1 MAMLAKLVTLM
12 VIHLHLENLEFCVAD
27 FQVRRAAR
35 LIREIILPN
44 RAKAHIIAGLIPQSH
59 TVVKPLTSN
68 GYGTRYTPQPRLATR
83 YSSSDLQ
90 SSDQGP
96 SLNTAH

>member
-1 MAMLAKLVTLM
+1 MTERAMLAKLVTLM

-44 RAKAHIIAGLIPQSH
+44 RARH
-59 TVVKPLTSN
+59 TLLP
-68 GYGTRYTPQPRLATR
+68 A
-83 YSSSDLQ
+83 
-90 SSDQGP
+90 
-96 SLNTAH
+96 